1 MGGTNLRAVRTRV
14 LVAAALPVAVGCAWS
29 TAAAVKAPRPTVV
42 GFTRVAAIN
51 ATGTSDDSSA
61 SATIRS

>member
-1 MGGTNLRAVRTRV
+1 V